1 MLLTYVKNNNM
12 TRKLTT
18 PEKKLLQL
26 IKKNDAII
34 NWLLIERI
42 EKIMEM
48 SITDINEN
56 PSNWE
61 RSLIH
66 PNLLIQLNENVNTIL
81 K

>member
-1 MLLTYVKNNNM
+1 M
-12 TRKLTT
+12 TKKLTT

-26 IKKNDAII
+26 IKKNDAIL

-42 EKIMEM
+42 EKVMEM
-48 SITDINEN
+48 TITDINEN

-61 RSLIH
+61 RNLIH
-66 PNLLIQLNENVNTIL
+66 PSLLIRLNENVNTIL

>member
-1 MLLTYVKNNNM
+1 M

-26 IKKNDAII
+26 IKKNDAML

-48 SITDINEN
+48 TITDINEN
-56 PSNWE
+56 PNSWE
-61 RSLIH
+61 RTLIH
-66 PNLLIQLNENVNTIL
+66 PNLLIQLNQNVNTIL

>member
-1 MLLTYVKNNNM
+1 M

-26 IKKNDAII
+26 IKKNDAIL

-42 EKIMEM
+42 EKVMEM
-48 SITDINEN
+48 TITDINEN

-61 RSLIH
+61 RNLIH
-66 PNLLIQLNENVNTIL
+66 PSLLIRLNENVNTIL

>member
-1 MLLTYVKNNNM
+1 M

-26 IKKNDAII
+26 IKKNDAML

-42 EKIMEM
+42 EKVMEM
-48 SITDINEN
+48 TITDIKEN

-61 RSLIH
+61 RNLIH

>member
-1 MLLTYVKNNNM
+1 M

-26 IKKNDAII
+26 IKKNDAML

-42 EKIMEM
+42 EKVMEM
-48 SITDINEN
+48 TITDINEN

-61 RSLIH
+61 RNFIH

>member
-1 MLLTYVKNNNM
+1 M

-26 IKKNDAII
+26 IKKNDAML

-48 SITDINEN
+48 TITYINEN
-56 PSNWE
+56 PKSWE
-61 RSLIH
+61 RTLIH
-66 PNLLIQLNENVNTIL
+66 PNLLIQLNQNVNTIL